1 MFKKNLIPLLLCC
14 ILFLQ
19 GCLFTSRITI
29 GSNTVKLEEV
39 SFNSLSG
46 WRFDDHKKALM
57 SFLHS
62 CNKFSIMAQNRT
74 IGKQLGDITA
84 GDFRDVCEIGEIVKT
99 MSSKQAQNFFENWFR
114 PFLVVSKNSGS
125 KGVFTGYYEANL
137 RGSRVRTEKYKYPIY
152 AKPKNLTSDPYY
164 TRKEIEEGALE
175 GEGLELL
182 YVDDKVELFFL
193 HVQGSGRVVLEDG
206 LTIKVTYA
214 GKNNRNYSSIG
225 AYMENNNLLPPG
237 KISSESI
244 KEWMRENQDEANKVM
259 NANESYVFFTI
270 SNNEFVVGAQN
281 VPLTPE
287 RSLAVDSNIM
297 PYGFPFWVATS
308 LKSRDGNKQPY
319 NKLMVSQDTG
329 SAIKGV
335 VRGDIFFGY
344 GEESEMK
351 ASYMASSGQYYVLLP
366 INVIDKITGR

>member
-1 MFKKNLIPLLLCC
+1 MFRKKLTPLLLCC

-29 GSNTVKLEEV
+29 GSNTIKLEEV
-39 SFNSLSG
+39 SFDSLSG
-46 WRFDDHKKALM
+46 WRSDDHKKALM
-57 SFLHS
+57 SFLQS
-62 CNKFSIMAQNRT
+62 CNKFAVMAQNRP

-114 PFLVVSKNSGS
+114 PFLVVDKSSGS

-137 RGSRVRTEKYKYPIY
+137 RGSRVKTEKYKYPIY
-152 AKPKNLTSDPYY
+152 AKPKNLTNEPYY
-164 TRKEIEEGALE
+164 TRKEIEEGALD
-175 GEGLELL
+175 GKGLELL

-193 HVQGSGRVVLEDG
+193 HVQGSGCVVLDNG
-206 LTIKVTYA
+206 LTIKVAYG

-225 AYMENNNLLPPG
+225 AYMENQNLLPRG
-237 KISSESI
+237 KVSAESI
-244 KEWMRENQDEANKVM
+244 KEWMKQNPDEMDEVM
-259 NANESYVFFTI
+259 NSNESYVFFAI
-270 SNNEFVVGAQN
+270 SNNEFVVGAHN

-287 RSLAVDSNIM
+287 RSLAVDSSIM
-297 PYGFPFWVATS
+297 PYGFPFWVETS
-308 LKSRDGNKQPY
+308 FKARDGSKQSY

-335 VRGDIFFGY
+335 LRGDIFFGH
-344 GEESEMK
+344 GEEAEMK

-366 INVIDKITGR
+366 INIIDKIAGR